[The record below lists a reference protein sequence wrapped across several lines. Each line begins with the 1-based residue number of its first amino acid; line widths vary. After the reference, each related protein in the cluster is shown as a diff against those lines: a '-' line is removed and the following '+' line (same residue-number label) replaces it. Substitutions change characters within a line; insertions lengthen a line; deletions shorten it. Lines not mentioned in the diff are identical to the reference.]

1 MHLHNSLPK
10 SLLKSFFNSKLSF
23 NLFRTQDKLIVNIV
37 KPIISIMGP
46 TNTGKTSLAIS
57 LAEKLDAEIISV
69 DSVQIYK
76 YADIGSNKLKPNL
89 LKDHPHHLINS
100 IEPQDSYSV
109 GNFRNDAIKTI
120 NTLDEK
126 NKNIILVG
134 GTMMYFNS
142 LFKGISDLPE
152 NNLEIRRQLDAE
164 EKKYGINFLYQRLKK
179 IDEES
184 ALKIHKN
191 DQQRIKRSLEIF
203 IQTGETH
210 SKLKKKIAFNPLEN
224 RNFLNFAIVP
234 EDKKLF
240 KKNLNAR
247 FQMMLD
253 EGLIEET
260 KFLIEKFSK
269 NVKLLSSVGYKQV
282 VEYLDEKTSLEEMI
296 EKATNANYQL
306 SKRQITWLKKFKIT
320 ETFSTNQSNMVI
332 KILNY
337 LE

>member
-1 MHLHNSLPK
+1 
-10 SLLKSFFNSKLSF
+10 
-23 NLFRTQDKLIVNIV
+23 
-37 KPIISIMGP
+37 MGP

-152 NNLEIRRQLDAE
+152 NDLEIRRQLDAE

-320 ETFSTNQSNMVI
+320 EIFSTNQSNMVI